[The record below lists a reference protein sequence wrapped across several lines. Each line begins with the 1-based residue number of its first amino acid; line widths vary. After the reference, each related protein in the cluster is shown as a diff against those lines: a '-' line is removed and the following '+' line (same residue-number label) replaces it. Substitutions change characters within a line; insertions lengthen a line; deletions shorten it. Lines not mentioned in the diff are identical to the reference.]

1 MAEPHEAGINPE
13 TLTSG
18 REQKSNHR
26 IHAPTHLKS
35 AGDMYQEYSR
45 SELIADGIIH
55 AVGICVA
62 LIGIAAMMT
71 FAFSSSSPPT
81 IASLA
86 IYGAGVLLVFG
97 CSAAYHMLPRSDW
110 KQSLRRFDQAAIFL
124 KIAGTYTP
132 FAVVKLGG
140 LTGAVLL
147 SSVWAVALFAA
158 ARKLLG
164 RQSRD
169 ALDIGLYLA
178 LGWAGL
184 AVFGPLSAAVTAQV
198 LMLLVLGGI
207 LYSLGVV
214 FHLWST
220 LKYQNAIWH
229 GFVLA
234 GTCCH
239 FGAVNA
245 AAFS

>member
-1 MAEPHEAGINPE
+1 
-13 TLTSG
+13 
-18 REQKSNHR
+18 
-26 IHAPTHLKS
+26 
-35 AGDMYQEYSR
+35 
-45 SELIADGIIH
+45 
-55 AVGICVA
+55 
-62 LIGIAAMMT
+62 
-71 FAFSSSSPPT
+71 
-81 IASLA
+81 
-86 IYGAGVLLVFG
+86 
-97 CSAAYHMLPRSDW
+97 MLPRSDW

-147 SSVWAVALFAA
+147 SSVWAIALFAA
-158 ARKLLG
+158 ALKLLG

-198 LMLLVLGGI
+198 LMLLALGGI

-214 FHLWST
+214 FHVWST

-245 AAFS
+245 AVFS